1 MSFSIVTDTSANL
14 QSKHIKDNDI
24 TIIPF
29 SYYMDGVEA
38 VCLEAEEFDSAG
50 FYQKMRDNVRVTTSQ
65 INPQRYIEHMEPLL
79 KEGKDILF
87 VGMSSGI
94 SGAYSSS
101 VIAVTQLRE
110 EYPDRK
116 IYTVDS
122 LGASL
127 GEGLVVFKA
136 IECRAKGMTIEETSE
151 FLLKFRHNI
160 CQIFT
165 VDDLK
170 YLQMGGRIS
179 NATAFTGN
187 LLNIKPLL
195 KGNENGQIVTFGKT
209 RGRKRTIDAILK
221 KYEELSAHHDGM
233 LVGISHADCADD
245 AGYVADMV
253 NKINPPK
260 EIIIVEHEP
269 ATGSYLGP
277 GALALFFEGT
287 EGSRL
292 K

>member
-14 QSKHIKDNDI
+14 QSNHIKDNDI
-24 TIIPF
+24 TVIPF

-38 VCLEAEEFDSAG
+38 VCLEAEGFDSKN
-50 FYQKMRDNVRVTTSQ
+50 FYQQMRNNVRVTTSQ
-65 INPQRYIEHMEPLL
+65 INPQRYLEHMEPLV

-94 SGAYSSS
+94 SGAYASSL
-101 VIAVTQLRE
+101 IAAEQLRE
-110 EYPDRK
+110 EYPERK
-116 IYTVDS
+116 IYTVDT

-136 IECRAKGMTIEETSE
+136 IECRDKSMTIEETTDY
-151 FLLKFRHNI
+151 LNKFRHNI

-179 NATAFTGN
+179 NVTAFTGN

-195 KGNENGQIVTFGKT
+195 KGNENGQIVTCGKT
-209 RGRKRTIDAILK
+209 RGRKRIIETILK
-221 KYEELSAHHDGM
+221 KYEELSAHHDNM
-233 LVGISHADCADD
+233 LVGISNADCMED
-245 AGYVADMV
+245 AKYLAEMV

-260 EIIIVEHEP
+260 EIIIVDHEP

-277 GALALFFEGT
+277 GALALYFEGT

>member
-1 MSFSIVTDTSANL
+1 MSFSIITDTSANL
-14 QSKHIKDNDI
+14 QSNHIKDNDI

-29 SYYMDGVEA
+29 SYYMDGAEA
-38 VCLEAEEFDSAG
+38 ICLEAEGFDSAN
-50 FYQKMRDNVRVTTSQ
+50 FYQQMRNNVRVTTSQ
-65 INPQRYIEHMEPLL
+65 INPQRYLEHMEPLL

-101 VIAVTQLRE
+101 LIAATQLRE

-116 IYTVDS
+116 IYTIDS

-136 IECRAKGMTIEETSE
+136 IECRAKGMTIEETYE
-151 FLLKFRHNI
+151 YLNKFRHNI

-179 NATAFTGN
+179 NATAFTAN

-209 RGRKRTIDAILK
+209 RGRKRTIEAILK
-221 KYEELSAHHDGM
+221 KYEELSAHHDDM
-233 LVGISHADCADD
+233 VVGISNADCIED
-245 AGYVADMV
+245 AKYLADMV

-260 EIIIVEHEP
+260 EIIIVDHEP
-269 ATGSYLGP
+269 VTGSYLGP

>member
-1 MSFSIVTDTSANL
+1 MSFSIITDTSANL
-14 QSKHIKDNDI
+14 QSNHIKDNDI

-29 SYYMDGVEA
+29 SYYMDGAEA
-38 VCLEAEEFDSAG
+38 ICLEAEGFDSAN
-50 FYQKMRDNVRVTTSQ
+50 FYQQMRNNVRVTTSQ
-65 INPQRYIEHMEPLL
+65 INPQRYLEHMEPLL

-101 VIAVTQLRE
+101 LIAATQLRE

-116 IYTVDS
+116 IYTIDS

-136 IECRAKGMTIEETSE
+136 IECRAKGMTIEETYE
-151 FLLKFRHNI
+151 YLNKFRHNI

-209 RGRKRTIDAILK
+209 RGRKRTIEAILK
-221 KYEELSAHHDGM
+221 KYEELSAHHDDM
-233 LVGISHADCADD
+233 VVGISNADCIED
-245 AGYVADMV
+245 AKYLADMV

-260 EIIIVEHEP
+260 EIIIVDHEP
-269 ATGSYLGP
+269 VTGSYLGP

>member
-14 QSKHIKDNDI
+14 QSDHIKDNDI
-24 TIIPF
+24 TIVPF

-38 VCLEAEEFDSAG
+38 VCLEAEGFDSKN
-50 FYQKMRDNVRVTTSQ
+50 FYEQMRNNVRVTTSQ
-65 INPQRYIEHMEPLL
+65 INPQRYLEYMEPLV

-94 SGAYSSS
+94 SGAYASSL
-101 VIAVTQLRE
+101 IAATQLRD

-116 IYTVDS
+116 IYTVDT
-122 LGASL
+122 LAASL

-136 IECRAKGMTIEETSE
+136 IECRAKGMTIEETADY
-151 FLLKFRHNI
+151 LDKFRHNI

-170 YLQMGGRIS
+170 YLQIGGRIS
-179 NATAFTGN
+179 NVTAFTAN

-195 KGNENGQIVTFGKT
+195 KGNENGQIVTCGKT
-209 RGRKRTIDAILK
+209 RGRKRIIETILK
-221 KYEELSAHHDGM
+221 KYEELSARHDNM
-233 LVGISHADCADD
+233 VVGISNADCIDD
-245 AGYVADMV
+245 AKYLADMV

-260 EIIIVEHEP
+260 EIIIVDHEP
-269 ATGSYLGP
+269 VTGSYLGP

>member
-14 QSKHIKDNDI
+14 QSNHIKDNDI

-38 VCLEAEEFDSAG
+38 VCLEAEGFDSAN
-50 FYQKMRDNVRVTTSQ
+50 FYQQMRNNVRVTTSQ
-65 INPQRYIEHMEPLL
+65 INPQRYLEYIEPLL

-94 SGAYSSS
+94 SGSYASS
-101 VIAVTQLRE
+101 VIAATQLRE
-110 EYPDRK
+110 QYPDRK
-116 IYTVDS
+116 ICTVDS

-136 IECRAKGMTIEETSE
+136 IECRAKGMTIEDTADY
-151 FLLKFRHNI
+151 LNKFRHNI

-170 YLQMGGRIS
+170 YLQIGGRIS

-209 RGRKRTIDAILK
+209 RGRKRTIEAILK
-221 KYEELSAHHDGM
+221 KYEELSAHNDDM
-233 LVGISHADCADD
+233 LVGISNADSIED
-245 AGYVADMV
+245 AKYVAEMV

-260 EIIIVEHEP
+260 EIIIVDHEP
-269 ATGSYLGP
+269 VTGSYLGP

>member
-14 QSKHIKDNDI
+14 QSNHIKDNDI

-38 VCLEAEEFDSAG
+38 VCLEAECFDSKN
-50 FYQKMRDNVRVTTSQ
+50 FYQQMRNNVRVTTSQ
-65 INPQRYIEHMEPLL
+65 INPQRYLEHMEPLV

-94 SGAYSSS
+94 SGAYASSL
-101 VIAVTQLRE
+101 IAATQLRE

-116 IYTVDS
+116 IYTIDT

-136 IECRAKGMTIEETSE
+136 IKCRDKGMTIEETADY
-151 FLLKFRHNI
+151 LDKFRHNI

-170 YLQMGGRIS
+170 YLQIGGRIS
-179 NATAFTGN
+179 NVTAFTGN

-209 RGRKRTIDAILK
+209 RGRKRTIEAILK
-221 KYEELSAHHDGM
+221 KYEELSAHHDDM
-233 LVGISHADCADD
+233 LVGISNADCMED
-245 AGYVADMV
+245 AKYLADMV

-260 EIIIVEHEP
+260 EILIVDHEP
-269 ATGSYLGP
+269 VTGSYLGP

>member
-14 QSKHIKDNDI
+14 QSDHIKDNDI
-24 TIIPF
+24 TIVPF

-38 VCLEAEEFDSAG
+38 VCLEAEGFDSKN
-50 FYQKMRDNVRVTTSQ
+50 FYEQMRNNVRVTTSQ
-65 INPQRYIEHMEPLL
+65 INPQRYLEYMEPLV

-94 SGAYSSS
+94 SGAYASSL
-101 VIAVTQLRE
+101 IAATQLRD

-116 IYTVDS
+116 IYTVDT
-122 LGASL
+122 LAASL

-136 IECRAKGMTIEETSE
+136 IECRAKGMTIEETADY
-151 FLLKFRHNI
+151 LDKFRHNI

-170 YLQMGGRIS
+170 YLQIGGRIS
-179 NATAFTGN
+179 NVTAFTAN

-195 KGNENGQIVTFGKT
+195 KGNENGQIVTCGKT
-209 RGRKRTIDAILK
+209 RGRKRIIETILK
-221 KYEELSAHHDGM
+221 KYEELSTRHDNM
-233 LVGISHADCADD
+233 VVGISNADCIDD
-245 AGYVADMV
+245 AKYLADMV

-260 EIIIVEHEP
+260 EIIIVDHEP
-269 ATGSYLGP
+269 VTGSYLGP

>member
-24 TIIPF
+24 TVVPF
-29 SYYMDGVEA
+29 SYYMDGAEA
-38 VCLEAEEFDSAG
+38 VCLEAEGFDSKN
-50 FYQKMRDNVRVTTSQ
+50 FYQQMRNNVRVTTSQ
-65 INPQRYIEHMEPLL
+65 INPQRYLEHIEPLV

-94 SGAYSSS
+94 SGAYASSL
-101 VIAVTQLRE
+101 IAATQLRE

-116 IYTVDS
+116 IYTVDT

-136 IECRAKGMTIEETSE
+136 IECRAKGMSIEETADY
-151 FLLKFRHNI
+151 LNRFRHNI

-170 YLQMGGRIS
+170 YLQIGGRIS
-179 NATAFTGN
+179 NVTAFTGN

-195 KGNENGQIVTFGKT
+195 KGNENGQIVTCGKT
-209 RGRKRTIDAILK
+209 RGRKRTIEAILK
-221 KYEELSAHHDGM
+221 KYEELSAHHDDM
-233 LVGISHADCADD
+233 RVGISNADCIED
-245 AGYVADMV
+245 AEYLADMV

-260 EIIIVEHEP
+260 EIVIVDHEP
-269 ATGSYLGP
+269 VTGSYLGP
-277 GALALFFEGT
+277 GALALYFEGK

>member
-1 MSFSIVTDTSANL
+1 MSFAIVTDTSANL
-14 QSKHIKDNDI
+14 QSYHIQEHDI
-24 TIIPF
+24 TVIPF
-29 SYYMDGVEA
+29 SYYMDGKEA
-38 VCLEAEEFDSAG
+38 VCMEAEGFDSAG
-50 FYQKMRDNVRVTTSQ
+50 FYQQMRNNVRVTTSQ
-65 INPQRYIEHMEPLL
+65 INPQRYLDNITPLL
-79 KEGKDILF
+79 QEGKDILF

-94 SGAYSSS
+94 SGAYASSE
-101 VIAVTQLRE
+101 IAAAQLRE

-136 IECRAKGMTIEETSE
+136 IQCRADGMSIEETYR
-151 FLLKFRHNI
+151 FLMTFRHNI

-170 YLQMGGRIS
+170 YLQIGGRIS
-179 NATAFTGN
+179 NVTAITGN

-195 KGNENGQIVTFGKT
+195 KGNENGQIVSFGKV
-209 RGRKRTIDAILK
+209 RGRKKTIDSILN
-221 KYEELSAHHDGM
+221 KYEELSAAHDD
-233 LVGISHADCADD
+233 LVVGISHADCPED
-245 AGYVADMV
+245 AKKLAEAVKA
-253 NKINPPK
+253 INAPR
-260 EIIIVEHEP
+260 EIVIVEHEP
-269 ATGSYLGP
+269 VTGSYLGP
-277 GALALFFEGT
+277 GALALYFEGK

>member
-14 QSKHIKDNDI
+14 QSDHIKDNDI
-24 TIIPF
+24 TIVPF

-38 VCLEAEEFDSAG
+38 VCLEAEG
-50 FYQKMRDNVRVTTSQ
+50 FNSKNFYEQMRNNVRVTTSQ
-65 INPQRYIEHMEPLL
+65 INPQRYLEHMEPLL

-94 SGAYSSS
+94 SGAYASSL
-101 VIAVTQLRE
+101 IAATQLRD

-116 IYTVDS
+116 IYTVDT

-136 IECRAKGMTIEETSE
+136 IECRAKGMTIEETTDY
-151 FLLKFRHNI
+151 LNKFRHNI

-165 VDDLK
+165 VDNLK
-170 YLQMGGRIS
+170 YLQIGGRIS
-179 NATAFTGN
+179 NATAFTAN

-195 KGNENGQIVTFGKT
+195 KGNENGQIVTCGKT
-209 RGRKRTIDAILK
+209 RGRKRIIEEILK
-221 KYEELSAHHDGM
+221 KYEELSAHHNNRV
-233 LVGISHADCADD
+233 VGISNADCIED
-245 AGYVADMV
+245 AKYLADMV

-260 EIIIVEHEP
+260 EIIIVDHEP
-269 ATGSYLGP
+269 VTGSYLGP
-277 GALALFFEGT
+277 GSLALFFEGT

>member
-1 MSFSIVTDTSANL
+1 MHFSIVTDTSANL
-14 QSKHIKDNDI
+14 QSNHIKDNDI
-24 TIIPF
+24 TVIPF

-38 VCLEAEEFDSAG
+38 VCLEAEGFDSKN
-50 FYQKMRDNVRVTTSQ
+50 FYQQMRNNVRVTTSQ
-65 INPQRYIEHMEPLL
+65 INPQRYLEHMEPLV

-94 SGAYSSS
+94 SGAYASSL
-101 VIAVTQLRE
+101 IAAEQLRE
-110 EYPDRK
+110 EYPERK
-116 IYTVDS
+116 IYTVDT

-136 IECRAKGMTIEETSE
+136 IECRAKGMTIEETTDY
-151 FLLKFRHNI
+151 LNKFRHNI

-179 NATAFTGN
+179 NVTAFTGN

-195 KGNENGQIVTFGKT
+195 KGNENGQIVTCGKT
-209 RGRKRTIDAILK
+209 RGRKRIIETILK
-221 KYEELSAHHDGM
+221 KYEELSAHHDNM
-233 LVGISHADCADD
+233 LVGISNADCMED
-245 AGYVADMV
+245 AKYLAEMV

-260 EIIIVEHEP
+260 EIIIVDHEP

-277 GALALFFEGT
+277 GALALYFEGT

>member
-14 QSKHIKDNDI
+14 QSNHIKDNDI
-24 TIIPF
+24 TVIPF
-29 SYYMDGVEA
+29 SYYMDGVED
-38 VCLEAEEFDSAG
+38 VCLEAEGFDSKN
-50 FYQKMRDNVRVTTSQ
+50 FYQQMRNNVRVTTSQ
-65 INPQRYIEHMEPLL
+65 INPQRYLEHMEPLV

-94 SGAYSSS
+94 SGAYASSL
-101 VIAVTQLRE
+101 IAAEQLRE
-110 EYPDRK
+110 EYPERK
-116 IYTVDS
+116 IYTVDT

-136 IECRAKGMTIEETSE
+136 IECRTKGMTIEETTDY
-151 FLLKFRHNI
+151 LNKFRHNI

-179 NATAFTGN
+179 NVTAFTGN

-195 KGNENGQIVTFGKT
+195 KGNENGQIVTCGKT
-209 RGRKRTIDAILK
+209 RGRKRIIETILK
-221 KYEELSAHHDGM
+221 KYEELSAHHDNM
-233 LVGISHADCADD
+233 LVGISNADCMED
-245 AGYVADMV
+245 AKYLAEMV
-253 NKINPPK
+253 NRINPPK
-260 EIIIVEHEP
+260 EIIIVDHEP

-277 GALALFFEGT
+277 GALALYFEGT

>member
-14 QSKHIKDNDI
+14 QSNHIKDNDI

-38 VCLEAEEFDSAG
+38 VCLEAEGFDSAN
-50 FYQKMRDNVRVTTSQ
+50 FYQQMRNNVRVTTSQ
-65 INPQRYIEHMEPLL
+65 INPQRYLEHMEPLL

-87 VGMSSGI
+87 IGMSSGI
-94 SGAYSSS
+94 SGAYASS
-101 VIAVTQLRE
+101 VIAATQLRE

-116 IYTVDS
+116 IYTIDS

-136 IECRAKGMTIEETSE
+136 IECRAKGMTIEEAADY
-151 FLLKFRHNI
+151 LDKFRHNI

-195 KGNENGQIVTFGKT
+195 KGNENGQIVTFGKV
-209 RGRKRTIDAILK
+209 RGRKRTIEAILK
-221 KYEELSAHHDGM
+221 KYEELSAHNDDM
-233 LVGISHADCADD
+233 VVGISNADSLED
-245 AGYVADMV
+245 AKYLAEMV

-260 EIIIVEHEP
+260 EIIIVDHEP
-269 ATGSYLGP
+269 VTGSYLGP